1 MGLGCSLKTARPV
14 IIAPRH
20 SKSNQIKHIYL
31 FDARLIMS
39 CSLKPRC
46 SLVVV
51 KSSKLSM
58 MGGVHKIAIILTIIL
73 FTASLVLLNGIFEN

>member
-46 SLVVV
+46 PLVVV

-58 MGGVHKIAIILTIIL
+58 MAVYIKLQS
-73 FTASLVLLNGIFEN
+73 FYRSYYLLRL